1 MLCEKCGKEIHSGA
15 TYCEFCGHENA
26 QVADA
31 CAFDAH
37 EAHPGEV
44 AKPENVIAGIVG
56 ALLGAVLGGASIVI
70 LGQLGYVASISGLL
84 LAICTLKGYELLGG
98 RLSTKGIVVSILL
111 MLVTPYLADRINW
124 AIEIIKVFDQ
134 VSFAEAFDA
143 VPEIIELSGVQSE
156 YIKELLMVYG
166 FAALGAVS
174 TLVKV
179 FKNKKTN

>member
-1 MLCEKCGKEIHSGA
+1 MLCEKCGKEIHSSA

-44 AKPENVIAGIVG
+44 RKPENVIAGIIG
-56 ALLGAVLGGASIVI
+56 ALLGAVLGGASIVL
-70 LGQLGYVASISGLL
+70 LGQLGYVASVSGLI

-98 RLSTKGIVVSILL
+98 CLSTKGIVVSILL
-111 MLVTPYLADRINW
+111 VLVTPYIADRINW
-124 AIEIIKVFDQ
+124 TIEIMKVFNQ
-134 VSFAEAFDA
+134 VSFADAFGA
-143 VPEIIELSGVQSE
+143 VPEIIELSEAQGE
-156 YIKELLMVYG
+156 YIKDLLMLYG

-174 TLVKV
+174 TLVQA
-179 FKNKKTN
+179 FKNRKSK